1 MARKVSDLSANLFF
15 LITNDCFHSL
25 VNWMS
30 PVSSV
35 IIIPCENVC
44 AFSLPSNQIKS
55 EPKEESNRVD
65 KSNVSIRKTKKPR
78 KVEKHVAADISDLG
92 FEPDEIL
99 GANEFNGKLK
109 FRIKVKGS
117 DDWKIVQAK
126 RAHAACPELVMDF
139 YEKHIL
145 LDGEPLMRSNWFAEA
160 KTMDHLH
167 W

>member
-1 MARKVSDLSANLFF
+1 MCALFPF
-15 LITNDCFHSL
+15 LRTR
-25 VNWMS
+25 
-30 PVSSV
+30 
-35 IIIPCENVC
+35 
-44 AFSLPSNQIKS
+44 
-55 EPKEESNRVD
+55 SNR
-65 KSNVSIRKTKKPR
+65 SRKKKVTALTNPMCRYAKQKKTR

-117 DDWKIVQAK
+117 DDWEIVKAK

-145 LDGEPLMRSNWFAEA
+145 LDGEPLMRSN
-160 KTMDHLH
+160 
-167 W
+167 